1 MPDKEDE
8 ITCCAVILAG
18 GRNSRM
24 GGRNKAFLRV
34 GGETI
39 LDRVVKR
46 LRLFFDEILLV
57 TRAPG
62 LYQESSVKVIEDI
75 FEARSS
81 LTGVH
86 AGLTHAGSN
95 YAFVIPCDAPFIRP
109 ALIRLM
115 LSELDASLA
124 SPDSPASIDVIVPF
138 HDGRYEPLCA
148 IYSKNCIDPIEDQ
161 LKRKNYKIYHFFDQ
175 IRLKTLSAERI
186 KSADP
191 DMRSFFNVNTPEAYQ
206 RCREFRGPS

>member
-8 ITCCAVILAG
+8 ITCGAVILAG

-24 GGRNKAFLRV
+24 GGRNKAFLKV

-46 LRLFFDEILLV
+46 LRLFFDEIMLV
-57 TRAPG
+57 TRAPA

-75 FEARSS
+75 FEDRSS

-86 AGLTHAGSN
+86 AGLTHARSD

-115 LSELDASLA
+115 LSELDAS
-124 SPDSPASIDVIVPF
+124 PASIDVLVPF

-161 LKRKNYKIYHFFDQ
+161 LKRKDYKIYHFFDQ
-175 IRLKTLSAERI
+175 IRLKILSAERI

-191 DMRSFFNVNTPEAYQ
+191 EMRSFFNVNTPEAYQ
-206 RCREFRGPS
+206 RCRELCDPF

>member
-1 MPDKEDE
+1 
-8 ITCCAVILAG
+8 
-18 GRNSRM
+18 
-24 GGRNKAFLRV
+24 

-39 LDRVVKR
+39 LNRVVKR

-62 LYQESSVKVIEDI
+62 LYQGSSVEVIEDI

-86 AGLTHAGSN
+86 AGLTHARSD

-115 LSELDASLA
+115 LSELEA
-124 SPDSPASIDVIVPF
+124 SPASIDVLVPF
-138 HDGRYEPLCA
+138 HEGRYEPLCA
-148 IYSKNCIDPIEDQ
+148 IYSKNCIDPIEEQ
-161 LKRKNYKIYHFFDQ
+161 LKRKDYKIYHFFDQ

-191 DMRSFFNVNTPEAYQ
+191 EMRSFFNVNTPEAYQ
-206 RCREFRGPS
+206 RCRELCDPF

>member
-8 ITCCAVILAG
+8 ITCGAVILAG

-24 GGRNKAFLRV
+24 GGRNKAFLKV

-57 TRAPG
+57 TRSPG
-62 LYQESSVKVIEDI
+62 LYQGSSVEVIEDI

-86 AGLTHAGSN
+86 AGLSHARSD

-115 LSELDASLA
+115 LFELDA
-124 SPDSPASIDVIVPF
+124 SPASIDVLVPF

-148 IYSKNCIDPIEDQ
+148 IYSKNCIGPIEDQ
-161 LKRKNYKIYHFFDQ
+161 LKRKDYKIYHFFDQ

-191 DMRSFFNVNTPEAYQ
+191 EMRSFFNVNTPEAYQ
-206 RCREFRGPS
+206 RCRELCDPF

>member
-8 ITCCAVILAG
+8 ITCGAVILAG

-24 GGRNKAFLRV
+24 GGRNKAFLKV

-39 LDRVVKR
+39 LTRVVKR

-57 TRAPG
+57 TRTPG
-62 LYQESSVKVIEDI
+62 LYQGSSVEVIEDI

-86 AGLTHAGSN
+86 AGLTHARSD

-115 LSELDASLA
+115 LSELEA
-124 SPDSPASIDVIVPF
+124 SPASIDVLVPF
-138 HDGRYEPLCA
+138 HEGRYEPLCA
-148 IYSKNCIDPIEDQ
+148 IYSKNCIDPIEEQ
-161 LKRKNYKIYHFFDQ
+161 LKRKDYKIYHFFDQ

-191 DMRSFFNVNTPEAYQ
+191 EMRSFFNVNTPEAYQ
-206 RCREFRGPS
+206 RCRELCDPF

>member
-1 MPDKEDE
+1 MSHKEDE

-24 GGRNKAFLRV
+24 GGRNKAFLKI

-57 TRAPG
+57 TRSPR
-62 LYQESSVKVIEDI
+62 LYRDHSVEVVEDI

-86 AGLTHAGSN
+86 AGLTHARADC
-95 YAFVIPCDAPFIRP
+95 AFVIPCDAPFIRP

-115 LSELDASLA
+115 LSELDASL
-124 SPDSPASIDVIVPF
+124 DVLVPF
-138 HDGRYEPLCA
+138 HNGRYEPLCA
-148 IYSKNCIDPIEDQ
+148 IYSKNCIDPIEAQ
-161 LKRKNYKIYHFFDQ
+161 LKRENFKIYDFFDR
-175 IRLKTLSAERI
+175 IRLKTLPEERI

-191 DMRSFFNVNTPEAYQ
+191 EMLSFFNVNTPEAYR
-206 RCREFRGPS
+206 RCRELCDLC

>member
-8 ITCCAVILAG
+8 ITCGAVILAG

-24 GGRNKAFLRV
+24 GGRNKAFLKV

-39 LDRVVKR
+39 LNRVVKR

-57 TRAPG
+57 TRAPA
-62 LYQESSVKVIEDI
+62 LYQASSVEVIEDI

-86 AGLTHAGSN
+86 AGLTHARSD

-115 LSELDASLA
+115 LSELEA
-124 SPDSPASIDVIVPF
+124 SPASIDVLVPF
-138 HDGRYEPLCA
+138 HEGRYEPLCA
-148 IYSKNCIDPIEDQ
+148 IYSKNCIDPIEEQ
-161 LKRKNYKIYHFFDQ
+161 LKRKDYKIYHFFDQ

-191 DMRSFFNVNTPEAYQ
+191 EMRSFFNVNTPEAYQ
-206 RCREFRGPS
+206 RCRELCDPF

>member
-1 MPDKEDE
+1 MPDKKNE

-24 GGRNKAFLRV
+24 GGRNKAFLEV

-39 LDRVVKR
+39 LDRVIKG

-57 TRAPG
+57 TRAPAI
-62 LYQESSVKVIEDI
+62 YQEYSVEVIEDI

-86 AGLTHAGSN
+86 AGLIHARSD

-115 LSELDASLA
+115 LSELDASL
-124 SPDSPASIDVIVPF
+124 DVLVPF

-148 IYSKNCIDPIEDQ
+148 IYSKNCIGPIEDQ
-161 LKRKNYKIYHFFDQ
+161 LKRKDFKIYHFFDQ
-175 IRLKTLSAERI
+175 IRLKTLPAERI
-186 KSADP
+186 KAADP
-191 DMRSFFNVNTPEAYQ
+191 EMRSFFNINTPEAYQ
-206 RCREFRGPS
+206 RCRELCDPY

>member
-1 MPDKEDE
+1 LPDKEDE
-8 ITCCAVILAG
+8 ITCGAVILAG

-24 GGRNKAFLRV
+24 GGRNKAFLKV

-57 TRAPG
+57 TRSPG
-62 LYQESSVKVIEDI
+62 LYQGSSVEVIEDI

-86 AGLTHAGSN
+86 AGLSHARSD

-115 LSELDASLA
+115 LFELDA
-124 SPDSPASIDVIVPF
+124 SPASIDVLVPF

-148 IYSKNCIDPIEDQ
+148 IYSKNCIGPIEDQ
-161 LKRKNYKIYHFFDQ
+161 LKRKDYKIYHFFDQ

-191 DMRSFFNVNTPEAYQ
+191 EMRSFFNVNTPEAYQ
-206 RCREFRGPS
+206 RCRELCDPF

>member
-1 MPDKEDE
+1 MPDKEDD
-8 ITCCAVILAG
+8 ITCCAVVLAG

-24 GGRNKAFLRV
+24 GGRNKAFLKV

-46 LRLFFDEILLV
+46 LRLFFEEILLV
-57 TRAPG
+57 TRDPG
-62 LYQESSVKVIEDI
+62 LYQEASVHVIEDI

-86 AGLTHAGSN
+86 AGLIHARSD

-115 LSELDASLA
+115 LSELDPFL
-124 SPDSPASIDVIVPF
+124 DVLVPF

-148 IYSKNCIDPIEDQ
+148 IYSKHCIDPIEEQ
-161 LKRKNYKIYHFFDQ
+161 LKRGDFKIYHFFDRV
-175 IRLKTLSAERI
+175 RLKTLSAERI
-186 KSADP
+186 RSADP
-191 DMRSFFNVNTPEAYQ
+191 EMRSFFNVNTPEAYQ
-206 RCREFRGPS
+206 RCRELCDPS